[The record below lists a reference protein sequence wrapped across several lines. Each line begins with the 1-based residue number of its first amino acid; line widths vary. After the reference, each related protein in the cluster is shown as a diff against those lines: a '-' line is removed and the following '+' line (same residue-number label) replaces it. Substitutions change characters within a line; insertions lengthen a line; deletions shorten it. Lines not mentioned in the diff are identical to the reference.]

1 MTLQKHLV
9 YTHFLF
15 EEMVPERGLQK
26 AQLFLSAVLDVTNV
40 VEMFQ
45 VIGGFFRGYKLDSF
59 QY

>member
-15 EEMVPERGLQK
+15 EEMVPERVLQK

-40 VEMFQ
+40 VEHVSGHWRVLQ
-45 VIGGFFRGYKLDSF
+45 RI
-59 QY
+59 QT